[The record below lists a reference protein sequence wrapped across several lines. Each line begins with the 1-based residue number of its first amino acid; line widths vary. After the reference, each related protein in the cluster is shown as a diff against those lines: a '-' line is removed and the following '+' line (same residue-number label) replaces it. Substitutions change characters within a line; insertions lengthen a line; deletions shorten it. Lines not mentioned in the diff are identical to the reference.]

1 MVRVIT
7 LLCGD
12 NDYELTKKV
21 AQLKTGFTG
30 TVERFDAPELSR
42 EQLADIFAGQT
53 LFATN
58 RMILLDNPSGNTDLW
73 QELPTWVERLD
84 GATEILLIESKPDKR
99 TSTYKW
105 LKKNAEVQEYSQ
117 PDDHALATWVATYAN
132 EHGVRLTSAQTRRLI
147 DRAGTDQWEL
157 AHAIDKLSLAGEV
170 SDQWI
175 DDVTQLSPNQ
185 NVFALFEIVLN
196 GDRTRLAE
204 AIVALKAT
212 EEPYRV
218 LALINAQALQL
229 AALVYGDGNASKV
242 AADLGAKSAYP
253 YQKLTP
259 YATRLSKGQAKRML
273 EALAS
278 SDIRLKSSDAG
289 PWLVLEN
296 TLARLASLMSE

>member
-21 AQLKTGFTG
+21 AQLKTGSKG
-30 TVERFDAPELSR
+30 SVERFDASDLNR

-53 LFATN
+53 LFATS

-84 GATEILLIESKPDKR
+84 DATEIILIESKPDKR

-117 PDDHALATWVATYAN
+117 PDDHALTPWVATYAN

-218 LALINAQALQL
+218 LALINTQALQL

-273 EALAS
+273 EVLAA

>member
-58 RMILLDNPSGNTDLW
+58 RMILLDDPSGNTDLW

-132 EHGVRLTSAQTRRLI
+132 EHGVRLTSVQTRRLI

-175 DDVTQLSPNQ
+175 DDVTQLSPSQ

-204 AIVALKAT
+204 AIEALKAT

-273 EALAS
+273 EALAA